1 MGAVEQLGFEYV
13 TIEQITAIG
22 TPLAVI
28 VAYVLTKLE
37 NKSTARNVEQ
47 QLAQSTKERDHQLS
61 SIQTQQSVMAIQ
73 QTMIH
78 DLVNSNMQEMKRL
91 YSVSMS
97 RIATL
102 TGLTSDKMEAI
113 DAMQAYDTHVKKQAF
128 IDERSK
134 AAAL

>member
-1 MGAVEQLGFEYV
+1 
-13 TIEQITAIG
+13 
-22 TPLAVI
+22 
-28 VAYVLTKLE
+28 
-37 NKSTARNVEQ
+37 
-47 QLAQSTKERDHQLS
+47 
-61 SIQTQQSVMAIQ
+61 MAIQ